1 MADQVYATREEVR
14 AFDQY
19 CVEKLGV
26 PGIVLMENA
35 GRQIADAARAM
46 LDQAEFRHCLILA
59 GRGNNGGDSL
69 VVARHMAI
77 RGYMSEVI
85 LLGNRNEVQGDA
97 ATNLSAFQAM
107 GGYVRGLDGAAGEVL
122 RELAPT
128 FQGADLI
135 IDGLLGTGTQGEI
148 REPYAAVINAVNA
161 TGRPVIAIDIPSGL
175 DCDTGRPLGPTIRAA
190 KTVTMA
196 ALKTGFRNPE
206 SRQYTGE
213 VILADIGVPY
223 KPVRG

>member
-1 MADQVYATREEVR
+1 MADQIYATREEVR
-14 AFDQY
+14 AFDRY
-19 CVEKLGV
+19 CIEELGV

-35 GRQIADAARAM
+35 GRQIAEVARAM
-46 LDQAEFRHCLILA
+46 LDRAEFRHCLVLA
-59 GRGNNGGDSL
+59 GRGNNGGDAL

-85 LLGNRNEVQGDA
+85 LLGNRNEVRGDA
-97 ATNLSAFQAM
+97 ATNLDVFQAM
-107 GGYVRGLDGAAGEVL
+107 GGYIRGLDGAADEVL

-148 REPYAAVINAVNA
+148 REPYAAVIKAVNTA
-161 TGRPVIAIDIPSGL
+161 GRPVIAIDIPSGL

-223 KPVRG
+223 KPPR